1 MKTAYW
7 ARFFKE
13 PDGKYSVDIPDLP
26 GCLSYGP
33 SVEEA
38 YRRLVEEA
46 IPEWL
51 EDQAWPE
58 AREADE
64 VMALPTLVKVP
75 PLLVRV
81 SHNDVGGFS
90 SNIFHHS
97 VWADADVGD
106 SWQQWGKH

>member
-13 PDGKYSVDIPDLP
+13 PDGKYSVDMPDLP
-26 GCLSYGP
+26 GCLTFGP

-46 IPEWL
+46 IPLWL

-64 VMALPTLVKVP
+64 IMALPRGEKN

-81 SHNDVGGFS
+81 SHSDVGGFS
-90 SNIFHHS
+90 SSGFRS
-97 VWADADVGD
+97 VWSVGLEA
-106 SWQQWGKH
+106 WPRWGKH

>member
-13 PDGKYSVDIPDLP
+13 PDGKYAVDIPDLP
-26 GCLSYGP
+26 GCGTFGP

-46 IPEWL
+46 IPLWL
-51 EDQAWPE
+51 EDQTWPE

-64 VMALPTLVKVP
+64 IMALPREACLAA

-81 SHNDVGGFS
+81 SHGDVGGFS
-90 SNIFHHS
+90 SAGFHS
-97 VWADADVGD
+97 PWAEEAE
-106 SWQQWGKH
+106 SSRRWGH